1 MAVISS
7 VTSREDAAEMKI
19 IPAVVAVLLALN
31 LLGAVVAAAY
41 SIGLPV
47 DFTTARQ
54 PNCCTDAVCCS
65 DGACAVLCP
74 PSAHAAILPVPP
86 ANTKA
91 PAVLAAVVPVTRSGL
106 GAERALVS
114 WTSAVCAIRSYR
126 DLHAR
131 TGRLLI

>member
-7 VTSREDAAEMKI
+7 VTSREGAAEMKI
-19 IPAVVAVLLALN
+19 IPAVLEVLLALN
-31 LLGAVVAAAY
+31 VLGAVIAATY

-54 PNCCTDAVCCS
+54 TNCCADAICCS
-65 DGACAVLCP
+65 DGACPVLCQ
-74 PSAHAAILPVPP
+74 PSDHAAILPVLL

-91 PAVLAAVVPVTRSGL
+91 RVVLTAAVPVTRSGL

-114 WTSAVCAIRSYR
+114 WTKAVRAIRSYR
-126 DLHAR
+126 DLQAR